1 MWIKIRELNRS
12 VTRNL
17 DDYDEKYMKNK
28 FNSDDN
34 VSLNK
39 IIEICI
45 MEVVV
50 RVAFLKNNK
59 YYQQVFLDECLYKI
73 WMKSKNEL
81 KKMILKIVCSFIL
94 LR

>member
-12 VTRNL
+12 VTRKL

-45 MEVVV
+45 MAVVV
-50 RVAFLKNNK
+50 RVVFLKNNK

>member
-12 VTRNL
+12 VTRKL

-34 VSLNK
+34 ASLNK

-45 MEVVV
+45 MAVVV
-50 RVAFLKNNK
+50 RVVFLKNNK

-73 WMKSKNEL
+73 
-81 KKMILKIVCSFIL
+81 
-94 LR
+94 

>member
-12 VTRNL
+12 VTRKL

-45 MEVVV
+45 MAVVV
-50 RVAFLKNNK
+50 RVVFLKNNK
-59 YYQQVFLDECLYKI
+59 YYQQVFLDEFLYKI

-81 KKMILKIVCSFIL
+81 KKNDIKNRV
-94 LR
+94 